1 MEILLEFVLQILGE
15 LLFQLGFEML
25 AELGFRG
32 LQEPFRRPK
41 PLHPILAGIC
51 YLIFGAVAGLLSLLL
66 LPHLMIDSAV
76 GRVANLVVTPQWER
90 HLHRVLDAYVDAAD
104 RENEQGIGIWIS
116 GRLRGGAKAATSFGE
131 LRDY

>member
-76 GRVANLVVTPQWER
+76 GRVANLVVTPVSAGLFMSLVGVWLRRRGEDVVR
-90 HLHRVLDAYVDAAD
+90 LDRFAYGFLFAMAMALV
-104 RENEQGIGIWIS
+104 RFQF
-116 GRLRGGAKAATSFGE
+116 GGVPV
-131 LRDY
+131 

>member
-1 MEILLEFVLQILGE
+1 MEILLDFVLQILGE

-76 GRVANLVVTPQWER
+76 GRVANLVVTPVSAGLFMSLVGVWRRRRGEDVVR
-90 HLHRVLDAYVDAAD
+90 LDRFAYGFLFAMAMALV
-104 RENEQGIGIWIS
+104 RFQF
-116 GRLRGGAKAATSFGE
+116 GGVPV
-131 LRDY
+131 